1 MKKKQFDMDV
11 NNGNKRI
18 RVIAENYTSAAEL
31 VSYCKGRKCTHAG
44 YKHHDYFNDD
54 SLYGGSWEDF
64 ENSEEL
70 MELIKNGEQDLE
82 KLRDVAK
89 YAMTAQVLD
98 KEKLITKHMDVV
110 GGGVD
115 VPAFLT
121 GEPNCM
127 YGLKRKKVKSRIIKL
142 CIYCKALSYISAGQY
157 KRAGELIAKTVA
169 KLEKAGYRIRLLAMD
184 AYEDRNY
191 ARRAQKMFDGRH
203 DIWVVTHMIKRENEP
218 MNYRRV
224 MFPLTRM
231 AYHRGLGFAWM
242 SVNGSPEISGL
253 GGDIDDVVHDT
264 AEREEM
270 FARACGENDYIIL
283 SQVEVIGLM
292 ERYGTEQAQKM
303 VDAKV
308 MAL

>member
-11 NNGNKRI
+11 NNGNKKI

-31 VSYCKGRKCTHAG
+31 VNVCRGRKCVNRD
-44 YKHHDYFNDD
+44 YMYHDYFNRD
-54 SLYGGSWEDF
+54 LHGGSWEDF
-64 ENSEEL
+64 EDTQDL
-70 MELIKNGEQDLE
+70 MHLIENGEQDLE
-82 KLRDVAK
+82 TLRGVAK
-89 YAMTAQVLD
+89 YAMTAQVQD
-98 KEKLITKHMDVV
+98 KEKLTQRVMDVV

-121 GEPNCM
+121 GEPDCM
-127 YGLKRKKVKSRIIKL
+127 YGLKKKKVKSRIIKL
-142 CIYCKALSYISAGQY
+142 CIYCKALSHISASRY
-157 KRAGELIAKTVA
+157 KEAGELIARTVA

-191 ARRAQKMFDGRH
+191 TRRPKGMFDGRH

-242 SVNGSPEISGL
+242 AVNGSPAISGL
-253 GGDIDDVVHDT
+253 GGDIDDVVYDVS
-264 AEREEM
+264 EREEM
-270 FARACGENDYIIL
+270 FARACGEGDYIIL
-283 SQVEVIGLM
+283 SQVEVIGLIQ
-292 ERYGTEQAQKM
+292 EYGKEQAQKM